1 MRPFLVNGELFFLK
15 KKWVKVWWIEM
26 FALLLQCTI
35 FQREAAKLSH
45 TPADEG
51 YFFLEICSL
60 HLIVTLL
67 LFLK

>member
-1 MRPFLVNGELFFLK
+1 MRIFIFFE

-26 FALLLQCTI
+26 FALFLHRTI
-35 FQREAAKLSH
+35 FLGEAAKLSH
-45 TPADEG
+45 PPADEG

>member
-1 MRPFLVNGELFFLK
+1 
-15 KKWVKVWWIEM
+15 M

-35 FQREAAKLSH
+35 FLGEAAKLSH
-45 TPADEG
+45 PPADEG
-51 YFFLEICSL
+51 YFFLEEICSL